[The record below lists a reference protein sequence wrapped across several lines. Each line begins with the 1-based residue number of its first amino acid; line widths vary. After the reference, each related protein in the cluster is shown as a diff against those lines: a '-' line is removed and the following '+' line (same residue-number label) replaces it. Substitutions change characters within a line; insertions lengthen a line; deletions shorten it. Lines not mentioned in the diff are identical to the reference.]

1 MKFQRVLCIA
11 VLIANL
17 VEAQLHTQRS
27 LKKKAAPMGAEKAAP
42 KKVEAKKGL
51 EKKGED
57 GNLIR
62 KNRYMAE
69 TAKKSVLIKDE
80 AASISAV
87 AKEMAASKET
97 AAKEKAALK
106 ESAVPKEKAAAET
119 KKVGDTKKADT
130 KKDETKKADTKKVET
145 KKFETKKVE
154 TKGKVGDLRK
164 NRYI

>member
-1 MKFQRVLCIA
+1 
-11 VLIANL
+11 
-17 VEAQLHTQRS
+17 
-27 LKKKAAPMGAEKAAP
+27 MGAEKAAP

-57 GNLIR
+57 GNFR

-87 AKEMAASKET
+87 AKEMAASKE
-97 AAKEKAALK
+97 KAASK
-106 ESAVPKEKAAAET
+106 ESAVPKKKAAAET

-145 KKFETKKVE
+145 KKADTKKVE

>member
-1 MKFQRVLCIA
+1 MKFQRDLCIA

-27 LKKKAAPMGAEKAAP
+27 LKKKGAPMGAEKAAP

-57 GNLIR
+57 GNFR
-62 KNRYMAE
+62 KNRYMTE

-97 AAKEKAALK
+97 AAKEKAASK
-106 ESAVPKEKAAAET
+106 EADVAKEKAADVPKEKTAHCC
-119 KKVGDTKKADT
+119 
-130 KKDETKKADTKKVET
+130 DEK
-145 KKFETKKVE
+145 
-154 TKGKVGDLRK
+154 
-164 NRYI
+164 

>member
-1 MKFQRVLCIA
+1 
-11 VLIANL
+11 
-17 VEAQLHTQRS
+17 
-27 LKKKAAPMGAEKAAP
+27 MGAEKAAP
-42 KKVEAKKGL
+42 KKVEGKKGL

-57 GNLIR
+57 GNFR

-87 AKEMAASKET
+87 AKEMAASKE
-97 AAKEKAALK
+97 KAASK
-106 ESAVPKEKAAAET
+106 ESAVPKKKAAAET
-119 KKVGDTKKADT
+119 KKVGDTKMADTKMADT
-130 KKDETKKADTKKVET
+130 KKAD
-145 KKFETKKVE
+145 TKKVE

>member
-1 MKFQRVLCIA
+1 MKFQRDLCIA

-57 GNLIR
+57 GNFR
-62 KNRYMAE
+62 KNRYMTE

-97 AAKEKAALK
+97 AAKEKAASKEAAVAKEKAASK

-119 KKVGDTKKADT
+119 KKVGDTKK
-130 KKDETKKADTKKVET
+130 
-145 KKFETKKVE
+145 FETKKVE
-154 TKGKVGDLRK
+154 TKGKVGDSRK

>member
-57 GNLIR
+57 GNFR

-145 KKFETKKVE
+145 KKDETKKVE

>member
-1 MKFQRVLCIA
+1 
-11 VLIANL
+11 
-17 VEAQLHTQRS
+17 
-27 LKKKAAPMGAEKAAP
+27 MGAEKAAP

-87 AKEMAASKET
+87 AKEMAASKE
-97 AAKEKAALK
+97 KAASK
-106 ESAVPKEKAAAET
+106 ESAVPKKKAAAET

-145 KKFETKKVE
+145 KKADTKKVE

>member
-87 AKEMAASKET
+87 AKEMAASKE
-97 AAKEKAALK
+97 KAASK
-106 ESAVPKEKAAAET
+106 ESAVPKKKAAAET
-119 KKVGDTKKADT
+119 KKVGDTKMADT
-130 KKDETKKADTKKVET
+130 KMADTKKADTKKVET
-145 KKFETKKVE
+145 KKADTKKVE

>member
-57 GNLIR
+57 GNFR
-62 KNRYMAE
+62 KNRYMTE

-87 AKEMAASKET
+87 AKEMAASKE
-97 AAKEKAALK
+97 KAASK
-106 ESAVPKEKAAAET
+106 ESAVPKKKAAAET

-145 KKFETKKVE
+145 KKADTKKVE

>member
-87 AKEMAASKET
+87 AKEMAASKE
-97 AAKEKAALK
+97 KAASK
-106 ESAVPKEKAAAET
+106 ESAVPKKKAAAET

-130 KKDETKKADTKKVET
+130 KKDETKKADAKKVET

>member
-1 MKFQRVLCIA
+1 LKLNSITR
-11 VLIANL
+11 
-17 VEAQLHTQRS
+17 RS

-57 GNLIR
+57 GNFR

-87 AKEMAASKET
+87 AKEMAASKE
-97 AAKEKAALK
+97 KAASK
-106 ESAVPKEKAAAET
+106 ESAVPKKKAAAET
-119 KKVGDTKKADT
+119 KKVGD
-130 KKDETKKADTKKVET
+130 T

>member
-57 GNLIR
+57 GNFR

-87 AKEMAASKET
+87 AKEMAASKE
-97 AAKEKAALK
+97 KAASK
-106 ESAVPKEKAAAET
+106 ESAVPKKKAAAET